1 VRELAK
7 LAESLGM
14 QALTE
19 MNKRAL
25 AMQTADKNQQDTNF
39 RMNFGIFNFNRRT
52 DTKNGNLDPVED

>member
-1 VRELAK
+1 
-7 LAESLGM
+7 M